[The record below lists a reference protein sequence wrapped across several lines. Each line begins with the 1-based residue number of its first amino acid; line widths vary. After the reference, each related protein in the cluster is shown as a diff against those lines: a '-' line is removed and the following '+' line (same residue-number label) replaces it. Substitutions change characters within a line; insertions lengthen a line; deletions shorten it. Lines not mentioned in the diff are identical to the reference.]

1 MSVPKLRFKADD
13 GSKFPDWKE
22 DVLSNICEFI
32 TVGIANS
39 ATHAYRDNGVIMF
52 RNQNIKENQLDIS
65 DLIYIDPEFEQ
76 KYAKKRLKANDLL
89 VVRTGYPG
97 VACIVPSKYEG
108 AQTFTTLIVRLIQ
121 NLNVPEYVCQ
131 YINSP
136 LGKSYFESTQIG
148 GGQKNCGAG
157 ILEKFPILLPRI
169 DEQQKIAD
177 FLSAIDTVIE
187 KQQATVEAWE
197 QRKKGVMQKL
207 FNQEVRFK
215 AEDGSDFPDW
225 EEKKLSD
232 IVSMHARIGWQGLRR
247 EEFLN
252 EGEYYLI
259 TGTDFVDGKISLLKC
274 HFIGKERYEQDVH
287 IQIKN
292 GDILI
297 TKDGT
302 IGKVA
307 LVENLDKPAT
317 LNAGIFVLRFIS
329 NGVVEYL
336 YQYLGGPYMLNYSK
350 KHSTGGTIKHLNQGV
365 LVNFPVPYP
374 SLSEQRKIAAC
385 LSSMDDVIKKQKE
398 ILEKWK
404 ALKKGLLQQMFV

>member
-148 GGQKNCGAG
+148 GGQKNCGA
-157 ILEKFPILLPRI
+157 
-169 DEQQKIAD
+169 
-177 FLSAIDTVIE
+177 
-187 KQQATVEAWE
+187 
-197 QRKKGVMQKL
+197 
-207 FNQEVRFK
+207 
-215 AEDGSDFPDW
+215 
-225 EEKKLSD
+225 
-232 IVSMHARIGWQGLRR
+232 
-247 EEFLN
+247 
-252 EGEYYLI
+252 
-259 TGTDFVDGKISLLKC
+259 
-274 HFIGKERYEQDVH
+274 
-287 IQIKN
+287 
-292 GDILI
+292 
-297 TKDGT
+297 
-302 IGKVA
+302 
-307 LVENLDKPAT
+307 
-317 LNAGIFVLRFIS
+317 
-329 NGVVEYL
+329 
-336 YQYLGGPYMLNYSK
+336 
-350 KHSTGGTIKHLNQGV
+350 
-365 LVNFPVPYP
+365 
-374 SLSEQRKIAAC
+374 
-385 LSSMDDVIKKQKE
+385 
-398 ILEKWK
+398 
-404 ALKKGLLQQMFV
+404 